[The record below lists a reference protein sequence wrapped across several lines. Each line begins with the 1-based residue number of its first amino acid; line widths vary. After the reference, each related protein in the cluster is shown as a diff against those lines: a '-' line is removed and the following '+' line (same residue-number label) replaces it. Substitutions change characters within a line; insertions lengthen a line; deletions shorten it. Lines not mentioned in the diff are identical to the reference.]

1 MSKAL
6 RDLALFAPVALVACG
21 KGGVFA
27 STSDTL
33 RYEMRNVEKADGEC
47 RSADSLRTPAPCVK
61 VVISWPQLADST
73 GTAGEA
79 QRFIRRLAA
88 ASFKNGD
95 DKGSP
100 DSVVAE
106 VLAGHAEMK
115 TKHGAYDVP
124 WTTERRITVACNEPG
139 RLGVKVYTNQFTGGT
154 HPASATRFTNFDTKT
169 GKRWGLP
176 ELVIPGKEL
185 ALKEAMLSALQKT
198 KRVPV
203 KIPLD
208 SFPAPASVLA
218 CGDSLVMQYDL
229 VLMGPHQVIG
239 NALVVKRAD
248 LAGIVRP

>member
-6 RDLALFAPVALVACG
+6 RGLALLAPVALVACG

-27 STSDTL
+27 STPDSL
-33 RYEMRNVEKADGEC
+33 RYEMRSVEKSDGEC
-47 RSADSLRTPAPCVK
+47 RSTDSLRTPSPCVK
-61 VVISWPQLADST
+61 VAISWPQLADST
-73 GTAGEA
+73 GSAGEA

-88 ASFKNGD
+88 ASFKNGA

-106 VLAGHAEMK
+106 VLAGHTEMK
-115 TKHGAYDVP
+115 TKHGTYDEP
-124 WTTERRITVACNEPG
+124 WTTERQITVACNEPG
-139 RLGVKVYTNQFTGGT
+139 RLGVKVYTNQFTGGS
-154 HPASATRFTNFDTKT
+154 HAASATRYTNFDTKT
-169 GKRWGLP
+169 GKRSGLP

-185 ALKEAMLSALQKT
+185 ALKEAMLSAFQKT

-208 SFPAPASVLA
+208 SFPEPASVLA

-229 VLMGPHQVIG
+229 VLMGPHQMIG
-239 NALVVKRAD
+239 NAIVVKRTD
-248 LAGIVRP
+248 LEGIVRP